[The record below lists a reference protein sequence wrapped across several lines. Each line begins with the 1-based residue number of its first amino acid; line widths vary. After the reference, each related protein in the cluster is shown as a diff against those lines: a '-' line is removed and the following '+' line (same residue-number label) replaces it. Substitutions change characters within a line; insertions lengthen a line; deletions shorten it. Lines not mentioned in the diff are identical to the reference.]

1 MQIKSIKINFPFF
14 YAICFY
20 LIFISNIF
28 IPPFDIGLGIYFRFV
43 DIFVPLSL
51 LLIIIDK
58 NRIIPKSF
66 IFFIVFA
73 LWIAICLIVNHS
85 NVSYNDFFEFYK
97 IIKFIIITIITI
109 SYFKYFPH
117 HFNLFI
123 QITFILLLIINLFQY
138 FNIFHFH
145 DLIVPYYDPS
155 LLHWSTFGKNSLGQP
170 GPKRMLGTAGNPN
183 NNALIFLFYFC
194 WFLWSMFDEKIK
206 KIKYFQWI
214 FLFLSITAII
224 LCQSRTAL
232 VIIIVIP
239 IIYFIFYHK
248 PIKYLICILL
258 GTAFIF
264 FILSITNKYSIIYFS
279 DFFKNIV
286 ESGEN
291 IVSTNQSVRGRL
303 DVWKFLIDMWK
314 EKPIFGYGPYKNFF
328 YSYTIYSE
336 NEYILYL
343 WRYGIIGIIL
353 YIFWYLFPIIKYE
366 NKKFKIFI
374 TQFYLLFGLS
384 MMIAAITNNPISHPM
399 ISTLLAIAMGHHF
412 ALRKAP
418 F

>member
-145 DLIVPYYDPS
+145 D
-155 LLHWSTFGKNSLGQP
+155 
-170 GPKRMLGTAGNPN
+170 
-183 NNALIFLFYFC
+183 
-194 WFLWSMFDEKIK
+194 
-206 KIKYFQWI
+206 
-214 FLFLSITAII
+214 
-224 LCQSRTAL
+224 
-232 VIIIVIP
+232 
-239 IIYFIFYHK
+239 
-248 PIKYLICILL
+248 
-258 GTAFIF
+258 
-264 FILSITNKYSIIYFS
+264 
-279 DFFKNIV
+279 
-286 ESGEN
+286 
-291 IVSTNQSVRGRL
+291 
-303 DVWKFLIDMWK
+303 
-314 EKPIFGYGPYKNFF
+314 
-328 YSYTIYSE
+328 
-336 NEYILYL
+336 
-343 WRYGIIGIIL
+343 
-353 YIFWYLFPIIKYE
+353 
-366 NKKFKIFI
+366 
-374 TQFYLLFGLS
+374 
-384 MMIAAITNNPISHPM
+384 
-399 ISTLLAIAMGHHF
+399 
-412 ALRKAP
+412 
-418 F
+418 